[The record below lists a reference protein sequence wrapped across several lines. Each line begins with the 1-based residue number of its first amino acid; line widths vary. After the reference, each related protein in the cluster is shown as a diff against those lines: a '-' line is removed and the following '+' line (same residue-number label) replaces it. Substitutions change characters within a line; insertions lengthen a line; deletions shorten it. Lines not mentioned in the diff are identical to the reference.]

1 MKNNEIYPQNKQFQL
16 IKRVEWILPHA
27 VKRAPIFGML
37 ILYNE
42 RNRMKMTDYTTE
54 NMNKS
59 KVLML
64 LSKNQ
69 NYISF

>member
-16 IKRVEWILPHA
+16 IWILPHA
-27 VKRAPIFGML
+27 VKRAPISGML

-54 NMNKS
+54 NMNNS